1 MKKLFVYTLTAVLLG
16 AVITLLPLQLFYAS
30 HGEEGPFLG
39 ASPYFKSLDQ
49 SESWGELCS
58 QDQYT
63 YPGSFTPPLDA
74 ENVTSQPTD
83 PFVGMLAISFFVAL
97 VAYFLFRR
105 RRPDSAYR
113 HSQYLLRPC

>member
-1 MKKLFVYTLTAVLLG
+1 MKKIFAYTLTAVLLG

-30 HGEEGPFLG
+30 HGEEGPLLSR
-39 ASPYFKSLDQ
+39 SPYVKSLDQ
-49 SESWGELCS
+49 SESWEGLS

-83 PFVGMLAISFFVAL
+83 PFIGTLAISFFVAL